1 MAFGDRCDGKQIRTL
16 SNYRRVYPFVMKTR
30 TESAIYADFELEVG
44 KTLEYMDKVNSGLSE
59 KKVKFF
65 HIFLASLVRTVAM
78 RPQLNRF
85 VMGRRLFQRNKIQI
99 SMIVKKKLDE
109 ESEYSNIKIT
119 FDPRDTLDVVI
130 RRMAESLDY
139 GRGDEK
145 KHEEKEID
153 LLIKFPDI
161 ILRFIIWVWRGLD
174 YYGILPASIVK
185 DDPMYAS
192 VYVTNLGSLGLNSVF
207 HHLFEYG
214 NTSNFIALGKIH
226 KAPLVDENG
235 ELTIKDVVRLGYTL
249 DDRISEGIYFVR
261 AIELFKNF
269 MQNPEILENPPSEE
283 DIKDYLDTT
292 EDNNVRKKTMA

>member
-1 MAFGDRCDGKQIRTL
+1 MAFGDRCDGKQIRNL

-30 TESAIYADFELEVG
+30 TESAIYADFEFEVE
-44 KTLEYMDKVNSGLSE
+44 KTLEYMEKVNAGLSE

-65 HIFLASLVRTVAM
+65 HIFVASLVRTVAM

-85 VMGRRLFQRNKIQI
+85 VMGRRIFQRDEIQI

-109 ESEYSNIKIT
+109 ESDYSNIKVT
-119 FDPRDTLDVVI
+119 FDPRDTLDSVI
-130 RRMAESLDY
+130 QKMAKSLEY

-153 LLIKFPDI
+153 ILIKFPDI
-161 ILRFIIWVWRGLD
+161 ILRFIVWVWRGLD

-192 VYVTNLGSLGLNSVF
+192 VYVTNLGSLGLNSVY

-214 NTSNFIALGKIH
+214 NASNFLALGKIH

-235 ELTIKDVVRLGYTL
+235 ELKVKDVVRIGYTL
-249 DDRISEGIYFVR
+249 DDRISEGIYFVK
-261 AIELFKNF
+261 AVELFKSF
-269 MQNPEILENPPSEE
+269 MQNPEILENPPPEE
-283 DIKDYLDTT
+283 DIKDYLIAT
-292 EDNNVRKKTMA
+292 EGI